1 MRRRLLAQVLSLA
14 LLIAQLGMAAHAYSH
29 LSSDS
34 DGLPSQVQSCVQC
47 LSFTPLLGMVG
58 SSHCAALTSH
68 ATADPV
74 PSIEATPIASAP
86 SWPAFRSRAP
96 PTVL

>member
-1 MRRRLLAQVLSLA
+1 

-29 LSSDS
+29 LKVDP
-34 DGLPSQVQSCVQC
+34 DGGVPSQVQSCGQC

-58 SSHCAALTSH
+58 SSHTVGLPEHVGSNLVVAA
-68 ATADPV
+68 ATTG
-74 PSIEATPIASAP
+74 ITTAP

-96 PTVL
+96 PVLL